1 MSRDSASSR
10 ALAEAPTVL
19 ERVRAVV
26 GATDV
31 GARLPSERE
40 LAERL
45 GVARM
50 TVRSALQH
58 LAMEGVV
65 HTVHGRGS
73 VRLPPPM
80 TVRVRLGSFAEA
92 VRAQGLAPSTRVLE
106 LVRDSDPP
114 PEVRRFLRLPAG
126 RAVTRLRRLR
136 CGDDLP
142 LALERSWLLPSL
154 TRGLTEELAATS
166 LYDFLA
172 SRDLRPDSGEER
184 VTAGLPTEEECR
196 LLELSA
202 TRPVLRLTRLAS
214 RQGRPVEFSEATF
227 PADRHELTFPLD
239 PARVG
244 DA

>member
-1 MSRDSASSR
+1 MSTDSASR
-10 ALAEAPTVL
+10 RPVVETPTVL
-19 ERVRAVV
+19 ERLRELVDAV
-26 GATDV
+26 DV
-31 GARLPSERE
+31 GDRLPGERE

-58 LAMEGVV
+58 LATEGVV
-65 HTVHGRGS
+65 RTVHGRGT

-92 VRAQGLAPSTRVLE
+92 VRAQGLVPSTRVLE
-106 LVRDSDPP
+106 LVRDPDPP
-114 PEVRRFLRLPAG
+114 EEVRRFLRLSPG
-126 RAVTRLRRLR
+126 RAATRLRRLR

-154 TRGLTEELAATS
+154 TRGLSEDLAATS

-239 PARVG
+239 PARV
-244 DA
+244 DDV